1 MATQDELKRSAAKAA
16 IAHVPEN
23 AVIGVGTGSTVDF
36 FIAELAAMK
45 GRIEGAVSSSE
56 GSSAKLKAA
65 GIRVIDLNSVDE
77 VAVYVDGADEIDAR
91 MRMIKGGGGAL
102 TREKIV
108 AAVATR
114 FVCIVDEKK
123 LVDTLGRF
131 PLPIEVPPIA
141 RSHVGRQVARM
152 GGQPSLRTGFVTD
165 NGNLILDVPGLKMHD
180 PAALESDLDQIAG
193 VVCNGLFARRPAD
206 IALVASAGGVR
217 TLVR

>member
-1 MATQDELKRSAAKAA
+1 MATQDELKRAAAKAA
-16 IAHVPEN
+16 MAYVPEN

-123 LVDTLGRF
+123 LVGTLGRF
-131 PLPIEVPPIA
+131 PLPIEVLPIA

-152 GGQPSLRTGFVTD
+152 GGQPSLRAGFVTD
-165 NGNLILDVPGLKMHD
+165 NGNLILDVHGLKMHD
-180 PAALESDLDQIAG
+180 PVALESELNQIAG

-217 TLVR
+217 TLAG

>member
-65 GIRVIDLNSVDE
+65 GVRVIDLNSVDE

-123 LVDTLGRF
+123 LVGTLGRF
-131 PLPIEVPPIA
+131 PLPIEVLPIA

-152 GGQPSLRTGFVTD
+152 GGQPSLRAGFVTD
-165 NGNLILDVPGLKMHD
+165 NGNLILDVHGLKMHD
-180 PAALESDLDQIAG
+180 PVALESELNQIAG

-217 TLVR
+217 TLAG

>member
-1 MATQDELKRSAAKAA
+1 MATQDELKRAAAKAA
-16 IAHVPEN
+16 MAYVPEN

-45 GRIEGAVSSSE
+45 DRIEGAVSSSE

-65 GIRVIDLNSVDE
+65 GIRVVDLNSVDE
-77 VAVYVDGADEIDAR
+77 IDAGL
-91 MRMIKGGGGAL
+91 RMIKGGGGAL

-131 PLPIEVPPIA
+131 PLPIEVLPIA

>member
-1 MATQDELKRSAAKAA
+1 
-16 IAHVPEN
+16 
-23 AVIGVGTGSTVDF
+23 
-36 FIAELAAMK
+36 
-45 GRIEGAVSSSE
+45 
-56 GSSAKLKAA
+56 
-65 GIRVIDLNSVDE
+65 
-77 VAVYVDGADEIDAR
+77 
-91 MRMIKGGGGAL
+91 MIKGGGGAL

-131 PLPIEVPPIA
+131 PLPIEVLPIA